1 MTFTHSN
8 ASYIQLLKNKNAE
21 SIVLAIRHI
30 FEYLNGVPHIIWFDS
45 DSALVKIENLEH
57 GRIRRM
63 IGDTFNRFKLHYD
76 FNAVFLNVNRGYEKG
91 TVEQG
96 VRYMRRNILVPLPL
110 FDDFDK
116 YNLELLDKS
125 KQLMKREH
133 YVLKQPIIDL
143 HFEDITELNPL
154 PPTPFDASAVSLR
167 KLDNYGR
174 LTTDNRHYY
183 YLSQLLAYEKVQVKY
198 LPEQLE
204 IYYEDGK
211 YIMTVPRMNTKPGAR
226 YINWSPYIRLLADKP
241 AAMYNFSFL
250 DLFDGNNEIIEKI
263 TKLDS
268 VKLREFLFKFAD
280 VIDKE
285 SLEKSIKLIEEL
297 L

>member
-1 MTFTHSN
+1 M
-8 ASYIQLLKNKNAE
+8 
-21 SIVLAIRHI
+21 
-30 FEYLNGVPHIIWFDS
+30 
-45 DSALVKIENLEH
+45 
-57 GRIRRM
+57 
-63 IGDTFNRFKLHYD
+63 
-76 FNAVFLNVNRGYEKG
+76 
-91 TVEQG
+91 EQG
-96 VRYMRRNILVPLPL
+96 VRYMRRNLLVPLPS
-110 FDDFDK
+110 FDNFDK

-154 PPTPFDASAVSLR
+154 PPTPFDASSASSR

-183 YLSQLLAYEKVQVKY
+183 YLSPTLAYEKVQVKY

-204 IYYEDGK
+204 IYYDDGR
-211 YIMTVPRMNTKPGAR
+211 YIMTVPRMNTKPGER

-241 AAMYNFSFL
+241 AAMYNFYFL
-250 DLFDGNNEIIEKI
+250 DLFEGNNGIIEKI

-268 VKLREFLFKFAD
+268 IKLREFLLKFAD
-280 VIDKE
+280 MIDKE
-285 SLEKSIKLIEEL
+285 GLKEAIEKVKINHSF
-297 L
+297 

>member
-1 MTFTHSN
+1 
-8 ASYIQLLKNKNAE
+8 
-21 SIVLAIRHI
+21 
-30 FEYLNGVPHIIWFDS
+30 
-45 DSALVKIENLEH
+45 
-57 GRIRRM
+57 
-63 IGDTFNRFKLHYD
+63 
-76 FNAVFLNVNRGYEKG
+76 
-91 TVEQG
+91 
-96 VRYMRRNILVPLPL
+96 MRRNLLVPLPS

-154 PPTPFDASAVSLR
+154 PSTPFDASSVSSR

-183 YLSQLLAYEKVQVKY
+183 YLSLALAYEKVQVKY

-204 IYYEDGK
+204 IYYEDGR
-211 YIMTVPRMNTKPGAR
+211 YIMTVPRMNTKPGSR
-226 YINWSPYIRLLADKP
+226 YINWSPYIRSLADKP
-241 AAMYNFSFL
+241 AARYNFSFL
-250 DLFDGNNEIIEKI
+250 DLFEGKNEIIEKI

-268 VKLREFLFKFAD
+268 VKLREFLLRFAD
-280 VIDKE
+280 MIDKDG
-285 SLEKSIKLIEEL
+285 LEKSIKLIDEL
-297 L
+297 FSKN